1 MNCKLVTF
9 GAVHKLADI
18 YEEFCV
24 NVYENFYAICAFAE
38 KVLKV
43 FGSTYICEQT
53 LSVMNFSKKEVTGV
67 LISP

>member
-9 GAVHKLADI
+9 GAVHKLTEI

-24 NVYENFYAICAFAE
+24 NVHETFYAIFTFAE
-38 KVLKV
+38 KVLKE

-53 LSVMNFSKKEVTGV
+53 SVMNFRKRKLPGC
-67 LISP
+67 